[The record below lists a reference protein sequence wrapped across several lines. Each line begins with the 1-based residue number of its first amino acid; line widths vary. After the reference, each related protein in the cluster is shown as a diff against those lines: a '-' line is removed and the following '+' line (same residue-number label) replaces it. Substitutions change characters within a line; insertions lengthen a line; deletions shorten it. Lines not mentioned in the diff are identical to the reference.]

1 MFMDSRLLVEL
12 AANACDDR
20 KAIDIQL
27 IDISKVST
35 LADWILVTEG
45 KSDVQVRA
53 ISKSVE
59 DKLEKEAKRLP
70 RRKEGINEGKWAL
83 LDYGDIIINIFR
95 TEERSYYELELFWS
109 HGDKYKY
116 KSSDQEFI

>member
-1 MFMDSRLLVEL
+1 MDSRLLAEL
-12 AANACDDR
+12 AAEACEDR
-20 KAIDIQL
+20 KAVDIEL

-59 DKLEKEAKRLP
+59 DKLEKEAMIIP
-70 RRKEGINEGKWAL
+70 RRKEGIQEGKWAL

-95 TEERSYYELELFWS
+95 TEERNYYELELFWS
-109 HGDKYKY
+109 NGKSYKY
-116 KSSDQEFI
+116 NSDK